1 MTVAGLA
8 DILQPNLRVVF
19 CGTAVAEK
27 SAARGH
33 YYAGSGNIFWALLR
47 DAGFTRD
54 LLTPEDD
61 QRLPGF
67 GIGLTDLAKNIV
79 QSHDRGLKYDVR
91 ELGNKLIEFEPD
103 WIAFTSKE
111 AGKAVAHHL
120 GKPAPGLGPQTWT
133 FGPCQVFVV
142 PSSSGANR
150 GGPWDGRDSRLSW
163 WAELASLAMPPGS
176 V

>member
-1 MTVAGLA
+1 MAGLA
-8 DILQPNLRVVF
+8 DILQPNLHVVF
-19 CGTAVAEK
+19 CGTAVAER

-33 YYAGSGNIFWALLR
+33 YYSGPGNSFWTLLR

-54 LLTPEDD
+54 LLSPEDD
-61 QRLPGF
+61 QRLPEHS
-67 GIGLTDLAKNIV
+67 IGLTDLAKDIV
-79 QSHDRGLKYDVR
+79 QSHDRGLKYDVL
-91 ELGNKLIEFEPD
+91 ELRDKLIEFEPV

-111 AGKAVAHHL
+111 AGKAVARCI
-120 GKPAPGLGPQTWT
+120 GQPAPGLGQQQWT

-163 WAELASLAMPPGS
+163 WSELAKLAMS
-176 V
+176 QAR